1 MRAPARGIGSGGKKH
16 PSLALRARSGNRP
29 TNLTGTRKTKPPPPT
44 QADLQRLRYNA
55 RMLTFSL
62 QSGSNG
68 NSIYVEAGDARLL
81 FDAGISGKTAERRMA
96 EHGRDI
102 RDVNALIVSHEHHDH
117 ISCAGIY
124 HRKFGLP
131 VHVTRATLERRRRW
145 NNLGRMTDINHFRS
159 GDSLSFD
166 GVTVHTIATAHDAVD
181 GVAFVV
187 EFEGKRLGIL
197 TDLGHPFPGLQDVI
211 ESVDAAYLEANFDS
225 AMLEAGT
232 YPRALKERIRGPG
245 GHLSNDESASLLA
258 ACGRRR
264 PRWIAVAH
272 LSEENNRPELAMAAQ
287 RKAVG
292 RNYPVFHASRNG
304 CSDLLRV

>member
-1 MRAPARGIGSGGKKH
+1 MIRNRQ
-16 PSLALRARSGNRP
+16 SLPLV
-29 TNLTGTRKTKPPPPT
+29 
-44 QADLQRLRYNA
+44 QANSQHMEYNA

-81 FDAGISGKTAERRMA
+81 FDAGISGKMAERRMA

-117 ISCAGIY
+117 IACAGIY

-131 VHVTRATLERRRRW
+131 VHVTRATLERRCRW
-145 NNLGRMTDINHFRS
+145 GNLGKMTDVNHFRS
-159 GDSLSFD
+159 GDSLRFAD
-166 GVTVHTIATAHDAVD
+166 VTVHTIATAHDAID

-197 TDLGHPFPGLQDVI
+197 TDLGHPFPGLQDVL
-211 ESVDAAYLEANFDS
+211 ESVDAAYLEANFDTTL
-225 AMLEAGT
+225 LEAST

-264 PRWIAVAH
+264 PEWVAVAH
-272 LSEENNRPELAMAAQ
+272 LSQDNNRPELAMAAQ
-287 RKAVG
+287 RQAVG
-292 RNYPVFHASRNG
+292 RDFPVFHASRYG
-304 CSDLLRV
+304 CSEMLTV